1 MGPRNCTAALCLFAS
16 VLLTGCS
23 ASFTPVPAPPPG
35 LSYVGDIEGQ
45 VYGGQQPVNLSATYL
60 FAAGTSGYGSAST
73 SLLDSSVPAV
83 CGSGGNSPCIDSN
96 GDYYVL
102 TNGNGHFSFGGLY
115 TCIPGTQVYMYSVG
129 GNSGGG
135 TNTGIGLM
143 AILGQCPAAGNLAAT
158 VPKVQVSEV
167 STIAAAYAF
176 AAFAKDVLH
185 VGSSGSALAQTGIA
199 NAFANA
205 ANLYNIGGP
214 GGGIANTTTPGGNGS
229 VPQTEMDALA
239 NSLASCI
246 NSSSA
251 SSGQCTSLFKYATS
265 DGTASGTKPTETA
278 SAAINIA
285 RNPGGPNIAKIFNDA
300 GFNGPFAPAINVAPN
315 DLTLA
320 ITFSGGGLDNPAGLA
335 VDAAGNV
342 WATNSAGNSVTE
354 LSPQGTVLSG
364 ASGFTDGAMSNPQGI
379 AIDSTGNV
387 WIANQGSGTVS
398 ELQSN
403 GIAVIGSPFTPIN
416 PATSADALA
425 SPSQLAFDASG
436 NLWVTNSV
444 SGGGSVAELSS
455 TGGFLGMAG
464 TGSVLQPY
472 GIAIDPS
479 SVGWVPSFG
488 LDSVDAISFAN
499 PTDVQTTD
507 ASLSASTGIAIDAF
521 GTKWIADSGN
531 SKLTAIASDGAV
543 TSYTGG
549 SLNAPYAIAIDG
561 LGQIW
566 AANKGGNSLSLFS
579 NSGAAIPSTAGYQ
592 GGLSGPQGVVVDPS
606 GNVWVANTA
615 SDTVTEFV
623 GAGAATIAPLV
634 TAVTGN
640 ILGTEP

>member
-1 MGPRNCTAALCLFAS
+1 MRSRHCCVALCLFVP
-16 VLLTGCS
+16 VLLGGCS
-23 ASFTPVPAPPPG
+23 ASFTPTPVPPPG

-60 FAAGTSGYGSAST
+60 LAAGTSGYGSAST

-83 CGSGGNSPCIDSN
+83 CGSGGTSPCVDSN

-115 TCIPGTQVYMYSVG
+115 TCVPGTQVYMYSVG
-129 GNSGGG
+129 GNSGAG

-143 AILGQCPAAGNLAAT
+143 AILGPCPAAGNLAAT
-158 VPKVQVSEV
+158 VPKVQVSEI

-176 AAFAKDVLH
+176 AAFATDALH

-205 ANLYNIGGP
+205 ANLYNIAGP
-214 GGGIANTTTPGGNGS
+214 GGGIANSTTVGGNGS
-229 VPQTEMDALA
+229 VPQSEMDAIA

-246 NSSSA
+246 NSASA
-251 SSGQCTSLFKYATS
+251 GSGQCTSLFKYASS
-265 DGTASGTKPTETA
+265 DGTPSGTKPTDTA

-285 RNPGGPNIAKIFNDA
+285 RNPGGPRIAKIFDDA
-300 GFNGPFAPAINVAPN
+300 GSNGPFAPAINVVPN

-320 ITFSGGGLDNPAGLA
+320 ITFSGGGLNQPAGLA
-335 VDAAGNV
+335 FDGSGNV
-342 WATNSAGNSVTE
+342 WVTNSAGNSVTE
-354 LSPQGTVLSG
+354 LSPMGAVLSG

-379 AIDSTGNV
+379 AIDSAGNV
-387 WIANQGSGTVS
+387 WVANQGTGTVS
-398 ELQSN
+398 ELESD
-403 GIAVIGSPFTPIN
+403 GVAVSASPITPVN

-444 SGGGSVAELSS
+444 SGGGSVVELSRK
-455 TGGFLGMAG
+455 GHFLAVAG

-472 GIAIDPS
+472 GIAIDAT

-488 LDSVDAISFAN
+488 QGTVDAISFASS
-499 PTDVQTTD
+499 TDAQTTD
-507 ASLSASTGIAIDAF
+507 ASLSAATGIAIDAS

-531 SKLTAIASDGAV
+531 SKLTAIASGGAV
-543 TSYTGG
+543 TSYSGG
-549 SLNAPYAIAIDG
+549 SLNAPYAIAVDG
-561 LGQIW
+561 LGQVW
-566 AANKGGNSLSLFS
+566 AANKAGNSLSLFS
-579 NSGAAIPSTAGYQ
+579 NAGAPIPSSAGYQ
-592 GGLSGPQGVVVDPS
+592 GGLSGPQAVVVDPS

-615 SDTVTEFV
+615 SNTVTEFV
-623 GAGAATIAPLV
+623 GAGAATVVPLV
-634 TAVTGN
+634 TAVANNT
-640 ILGTEP
+640 LGTEP